1 MGPLPPDRHA
11 DERHML
17 TRPLGILHVIGSSL
31 SVLWLMLPHAPG
43 SHEGV
48 IWAATLAAYAIAAL
62 LLIGGPRLSAQV
74 VQASMLGT
82 TFVISAA
89 VAGSHEPGSVYGLFY
104 LWATL

>member
-31 SVLWLMLPHAPG
+31 SVLWLLLPHAPG

-48 IWAATLAAYAIAAL
+48 IWAATLAAYRAKELGRGRAELHRAAPPVASA
-62 LLIGGPRLSAQV
+62 PRS
-74 VQASMLGT
+74 
-82 TFVISAA
+82 
-89 VAGSHEPGSVYGLFY
+89 
-104 LWATL
+104 